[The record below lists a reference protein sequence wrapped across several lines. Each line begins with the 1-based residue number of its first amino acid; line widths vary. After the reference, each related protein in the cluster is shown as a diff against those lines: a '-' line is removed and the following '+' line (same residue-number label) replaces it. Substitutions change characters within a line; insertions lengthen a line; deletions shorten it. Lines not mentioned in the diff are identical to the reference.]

1 MQKNPQ
7 LNDFSLRIVLKAQ
20 WESAVGRPRWKF
32 TRPAKVKNQA
42 GETPST
48 WLDFRWPPNLNSTWG
63 VFLLTTQ
70 NAFDPIERIYSVNTY
85 SRVSTVSWGS
95 EQSEWASP
103 WTEWASPWTE
113 WASRWTEW
121 ASKVS
126 VAKISERPSGSFITR
141 FSVTRNVPLETA
153 QQRHDY
159 AHVIAQTK
167 EDNLKAK
174 FRHRL
179 ERLYASH
186 YLCMTNLFFGV
197 CSRVD

>member
-1 MQKNPQ
+1 MSEPVN
-7 LNDFSLRIVLKAQ
+7 
-20 WESAVGRPRWKF
+20 
-32 TRPAKVKNQA
+32 
-42 GETPST
+42 
-48 WLDFRWPPNLNSTWG
+48 G
-63 VFLLTTQ
+63 VSE
-70 NAFDPIERIYSVNTY
+70 PVN
-85 SRVSTVSWGS
+85 RVSEPVNGVS
-95 EQSEWASP
+95 EQSECSEDKRT
-103 WTEWASPWTE
+103 TEWL
-113 WASRWTEW
+113 
-121 ASKVS
+121 V
-126 VAKISERPSGSFITR
+126 IMR